1 MNNNIDN
8 NSFNR
13 NRIIQTPRENKFPD
27 EIINDKKAKSLKK
40 FNISKKNNPILF
52 NNNINS
58 INIINNNYNNIYL
71 DTNKPIPNKDILLED
86 KSNLGLLTFGN
97 VKEKSIK
104 KSKALKLIFNHS
116 IRDKEKFNENKY
128 QYIIDRLKYEI
139 DYYKNK
145 SKVKSY
151 PLRTNSPHSYR
162 KKGINKNLFLASN
175 KYNTIKTYDNNASAD
190 TKRKNKNSLY
200 DTFNNKLITDFS
212 YKNNLR
218 INTNIN
224 SDINH
229 VPKSNSNNLISI
241 NSNRIFKYANKR
253 IKNEINQNP
262 SLLGVNKSNN
272 HISEEGVYETNM
284 NTSGKSS
291 FNNVH
296 SYNIHVNSKICTPL
310 SLKKNVKNINNI
322 FKVMNKNKNYET
334 DFNKD
339 NYKDKFELLK
349 NRMNRLIGNLFDII
363 DLQQHKLIEITNK

>member
-151 PLRTNSPHSYR
+151 PLGTNSPHSYR

-339 NYKDKFELLK
+339 NYKDKFEILK

-363 DLQQHKLIEITNK
+363 DLQQHKLIEINNK